1 MSTQLI
7 SVDVAQRR
15 LRRLLLAGAVIAT
28 IWVVLPIYFLVVNAW
43 SSQDAVNAFPKA
55 FVPEMNHESLSFL
68 LGFDGVLSSLVNS
81 LIVAAITMIFS
92 IGLGAPAGYA
102 LARYEFRGK
111 GTFRLLILL
120 TRAFPLPLLALPLTV
135 LYIRL
140 GVDDTLVGLAL
151 VHTMLALP
159 FAVLITFSLFSGVP
173 TELEE
178 AAWVFGCTKVQAF
191 RRVVLPIALPGLAAS
206 AIFAFV
212 ISWNEVFA
220 SSVLMIQN
228 RTLTA
233 FLLQNLDVSPMHMKF
248 AGGALLVLP
257 AATFMF
263 LIRKHL
269 FAMWGISNRLLMAN
283 IAIQNVTKSFGS
295 YDALKG
301 IGLAVADQEFL
312 VLLGASG
319 CGKST
324 LLRIIAGLETADV
337 GEVHVG
343 GERIDQLQ
351 AKDRRLAMV
360 FQNYAVFPHLT
371 VFENIA
377 FGLRMQKRPQEVVA
391 AKVNQVARMVH
402 LEALLDRYS
411 GQLSGGQRQ
420 RVALARALAV
430 EPRVMLMDEPLSNL
444 DALLRLEMRAELK
457 SILAASKT
465 TTIYVTHDQV
475 EAMSL
480 ADRIAVMHQGVIVQC
495 DTPLEIY
502 RNPVN
507 TFVAGF
513 IGNPP
518 MNFIPAHAVQDGIFE
533 ARGLRLQGPLG
544 HRELLLGIRPED
556 MQVGDAGFTCQ
567 ADLIEPLG
575 PNVLV
580 TDVQDSAVFRAA
592 LSSTTTVSKG
602 QSIFLQPD
610 LERVRWFTPE
620 GQSVESVS

>member
-15 LRRLLLAGAVIAT
+15 LRRLLLVGAVIAT

-81 LIVAAITMIFS
+81 LMVAAITMVFS

-269 FAMWGISNRLLMAN
+269 FAMWGISNR
-283 IAIQNVTKSFGS
+283 
-295 YDALKG
+295 
-301 IGLAVADQEFL
+301 
-312 VLLGASG
+312 
-319 CGKST
+319 
-324 LLRIIAGLETADV
+324 
-337 GEVHVG
+337 
-343 GERIDQLQ
+343 
-351 AKDRRLAMV
+351 
-360 FQNYAVFPHLT
+360 
-371 VFENIA
+371 
-377 FGLRMQKRPQEVVA
+377 
-391 AKVNQVARMVH
+391 
-402 LEALLDRYS
+402 
-411 GQLSGGQRQ
+411 
-420 RVALARALAV
+420 
-430 EPRVMLMDEPLSNL
+430 
-444 DALLRLEMRAELK
+444 
-457 SILAASKT
+457 
-465 TTIYVTHDQV
+465 
-475 EAMSL
+475 
-480 ADRIAVMHQGVIVQC
+480 
-495 DTPLEIY
+495 
-502 RNPVN
+502 
-507 TFVAGF
+507 
-513 IGNPP
+513 
-518 MNFIPAHAVQDGIFE
+518 
-533 ARGLRLQGPLG
+533 
-544 HRELLLGIRPED
+544 
-556 MQVGDAGFTCQ
+556 
-567 ADLIEPLG
+567 
-575 PNVLV
+575 
-580 TDVQDSAVFRAA
+580 
-592 LSSTTTVSKG
+592 
-602 QSIFLQPD
+602 
-610 LERVRWFTPE
+610 
-620 GQSVESVS
+620 

>member
-15 LRRLLLAGAVIAT
+15 LRRLLLVGAVIAT

-92 IGLGAPAGYA
+92 VGLGAPAGYA

-269 FAMWGISNRLLMAN
+269 FAMWGISNR
-283 IAIQNVTKSFGS
+283 
-295 YDALKG
+295 
-301 IGLAVADQEFL
+301 
-312 VLLGASG
+312 
-319 CGKST
+319 
-324 LLRIIAGLETADV
+324 
-337 GEVHVG
+337 
-343 GERIDQLQ
+343 
-351 AKDRRLAMV
+351 
-360 FQNYAVFPHLT
+360 
-371 VFENIA
+371 
-377 FGLRMQKRPQEVVA
+377 
-391 AKVNQVARMVH
+391 
-402 LEALLDRYS
+402 
-411 GQLSGGQRQ
+411 
-420 RVALARALAV
+420 
-430 EPRVMLMDEPLSNL
+430 
-444 DALLRLEMRAELK
+444 
-457 SILAASKT
+457 
-465 TTIYVTHDQV
+465 
-475 EAMSL
+475 
-480 ADRIAVMHQGVIVQC
+480 
-495 DTPLEIY
+495 
-502 RNPVN
+502 
-507 TFVAGF
+507 
-513 IGNPP
+513 
-518 MNFIPAHAVQDGIFE
+518 
-533 ARGLRLQGPLG
+533 
-544 HRELLLGIRPED
+544 
-556 MQVGDAGFTCQ
+556 
-567 ADLIEPLG
+567 
-575 PNVLV
+575 
-580 TDVQDSAVFRAA
+580 
-592 LSSTTTVSKG
+592 
-602 QSIFLQPD
+602 
-610 LERVRWFTPE
+610 
-620 GQSVESVS
+620 

>member
-1 MSTQLI
+1 MSTPLI
-7 SVDVAQRR
+7 TIDVAQRR
-15 LRRLLLAGAVIAT
+15 LRRLLMVGAAIAT
-28 IWVVLPIYFLVVNAW
+28 VWVLLPIYFLVVNAW
-43 SSQDAVNAFPKA
+43 SSQEAVNAFPKA

-68 LGFDGVLSSLVNS
+68 LGFDGVLTSLVNS
-81 LIVAAITMIFS
+81 LIVAAITMVFS

-269 FAMWGISNRLLMAN
+269 FAMWGISNR
-283 IAIQNVTKSFGS
+283 
-295 YDALKG
+295 
-301 IGLAVADQEFL
+301 
-312 VLLGASG
+312 
-319 CGKST
+319 
-324 LLRIIAGLETADV
+324 
-337 GEVHVG
+337 
-343 GERIDQLQ
+343 
-351 AKDRRLAMV
+351 
-360 FQNYAVFPHLT
+360 
-371 VFENIA
+371 
-377 FGLRMQKRPQEVVA
+377 
-391 AKVNQVARMVH
+391 
-402 LEALLDRYS
+402 
-411 GQLSGGQRQ
+411 
-420 RVALARALAV
+420 
-430 EPRVMLMDEPLSNL
+430 
-444 DALLRLEMRAELK
+444 
-457 SILAASKT
+457 
-465 TTIYVTHDQV
+465 
-475 EAMSL
+475 
-480 ADRIAVMHQGVIVQC
+480 
-495 DTPLEIY
+495 
-502 RNPVN
+502 
-507 TFVAGF
+507 
-513 IGNPP
+513 
-518 MNFIPAHAVQDGIFE
+518 
-533 ARGLRLQGPLG
+533 
-544 HRELLLGIRPED
+544 
-556 MQVGDAGFTCQ
+556 
-567 ADLIEPLG
+567 
-575 PNVLV
+575 
-580 TDVQDSAVFRAA
+580 
-592 LSSTTTVSKG
+592 
-602 QSIFLQPD
+602 
-610 LERVRWFTPE
+610 
-620 GQSVESVS
+620 